1 MEKLKKQI
9 ELLYSQML
17 DLNNRYSQEII
28 SFFKANRVDEKCVN
42 ISIDGYPYFQIS
54 VSNIDGKHWANL
66 SVHYCDRKGEN
77 VLLYVNWS
85 GCGMTSV
92 DDSCGHNYINIINA
106 LMFNNSII
114 TGALKKYLTRFKE
127 LEQKIQPLRHK
138 LLQLENEKKEA
149 EQTKLVTEFTDR
161 FNNKQ
166 PNGIILLKRKNY
178 NRDYISIFI
187 VKKITENSIFFIEA
201 NMDLDLTDKQ
211 HISHSLEVCRNKKT
225 SLKSFVSNELCEYDI
240 IEI

>member
-1 MEKLKKQI
+1 MENLTQQI
-9 ELLYSQML
+9 ENLYSQML

-28 SFFKANRVDEKCVN
+28 SFFKANKVDETCVN
-42 ISIDGYPYFQIS
+42 VSIDGYPYFQIS
-54 VSNIDGKHWANL
+54 VNDTDGKNWANL
-66 SVHYCDRKGEN
+66 SVNYSDRKAEN
-77 VLLYVNWS
+77 IALSVNWS

-92 DDSCGHNYINIINA
+92 DNPCGQNYINVINA
-106 LMFNNSII
+106 LMFNNNMLVYK
-114 TGALKKYLTRFKE
+114 LKVYVAKFKE
-127 LEQKIQPLRHK
+127 LEQQVQPLKHK
-138 LLQLENEKKEA
+138 FLQLENEKKEA
-149 EQTKLVTEFTDR
+149 EQIKLVTEFVDR
-161 FNNKQ
+161 FNSKQ

-178 NRDYISIFI
+178 NRHYISIFI
-187 VKKITENSIFFIEA
+187 IKKITENSIFFIEA